1 MRDDTGLSGEK
12 LFMKHRAKY
21 RQTAHIVPRGGI
33 FGTWLSKMMAVLIIA
48 VLLCGNAGVGF
59 AVELSAESVQD
70 SSNDSTGQDVTIHFG
85 DDEDRKI
92 RIHIND
98 GEEYSSEDETEAE
111 VVAEPEFE
119 EPRKEYVYEDSKVRV
134 TATLETPGAV
144 PAEAEFRVTEVT
156 PDSDAYNYDAYM
168 EALNDSAQTL
178 ADELHPETGGQQG
191 MKVTG
196 LSYDESNTLLYDVA
210 FIMQSYDEEGNIIE
224 GGEYEY
230 QPDEGSVDIRIE
242 FKKGQL
248 TDSLGISDEQDVTI
262 NHLPLSDEVKEN
274 NDTTANAM
282 DISTDDIS
290 VEPIA
295 ADSVT
300 LKDGGMDQADFQM
313 ESFSVIAV
321 SGHGQKTLEAVP
333 YESISAESVLG
344 SSIYYGVT
352 ANDWYF
358 IEKDSETSMA
368 IGTWHGTGGQNG
380 SNDSKSMGAQCQ
392 YIMVG
397 KVEGQLCLKGYKAY
411 LYSPYTAD
419 STEIAFEG
427 TATSEQRL
435 NHIVYIYKSEQ
446 DVKDEVR
453 AMIDAAQSMSDNL
466 ASKDSLSESDYES
479 LPAYDSAQKYVIDLT
494 GLPDGTYYI
503 NTQKWPNLVS
513 SFTNNGAVTI
523 KKKSGQRIVFNFP
536 ENREYKINKYLIVN
550 DGITYDSVSMANT
563 TTATSDVIESV
574 VFNFPNASKVGME
587 DIAGIILAPKAQ
599 VDTYGVGGGWVVC
612 NDFHNYCEWHLTY
625 HKVYEE
631 TSQAVLQARKKIDN
645 EYATVAGFTFKLE
658 KQKADN
664 SWEEVQSVRT
674 DAGSP
679 SAVSFTP
686 IEYSSQTTQD
696 AGSFPHDYIY
706 KITEPGETTVIDGKT
721 YYNDTSVY
729 YAKVTVTKR
738 TEGNVTKY
746 LASHPFYYSDAEC
759 TVSLGGEPAFNN
771 TSQTFDLKVKK
782 AWKDHYGS
790 ALTDNYPA
798 DSISFDLYRVTRT
811 DGQFTEAPTEGGT
824 KAGSYTIRKGGE
836 DASSSEDD
844 WTLVI
849 RDLPSMVRE
858 NGVTKYY
865 GYYVVENPMIQDYT
879 AAYKNNSLTTHE
891 ITITN
896 TQEERTSITV
906 DKKWF
911 RGDDEVNAPVSAI
924 NFDLYRLESGTNPNS
939 QSLVSSGSSGTGSS
953 DEDGLISDYTINVKW
968 GYYNAYQLKARYNV
982 HAGDTIHIVATSLS
996 QASLNASFSYPYES
1010 AGRTVQGTVIGSIQE
1025 TVYVNEYYSY
1035 QRTIVTTEFD
1045 YIVPSIE
1052 TLYKDWDGAP
1062 YNMGECYLN
1071 LVFQNNPDEV
1081 TDVSVS
1087 KASAASQENQADSA
1101 APAGM
1106 THDTAAS
1113 QDGSS
1118 VWDDV
1123 NHSYTLS
1130 ASDGWS
1136 RTINSLPVKGTN
1148 AAGETVYYTY
1158 YVVEQ
1163 NGSGYDAASAMYANN
1178 AGIASGAITIKNQV
1192 PDEEYTYTDISVTK
1206 QWLGNGDADITAS
1219 KSGSI
1224 SFVIK
1229 RKLYIG
1235 AGEAP
1240 ESSNSSEPYP
1250 GGELESA
1257 EGVAYSAENHVYTI
1271 TAFEDQSDASGS
1283 ARYVWPTAHIT
1294 KLPQE
1299 VRSVDGSTT
1308 YTCKY
1313 YVEEVNTNGVID
1325 ATYRVGKGNAMGTC
1339 TPVND
1344 GSTVTIINREMSYS
1358 IPATGGEGT
1367 RRIYLISSLLI
1378 VLAGA
1383 GFVMLRRRSWMSES

>member
-1 MRDDTGLSGEK
+1 
-12 LFMKHRAKY
+12 MKHRAKY

-48 VLLCGNAGVGF
+48 VLLCGNAGLGF

-92 RIHIND
+92 CIHIND

-111 VVAEPEFE
+111 VVAEPESE

-274 NDTTANAM
+274 NDTTANAT

-321 SGHGQKTLEAVP
+321 SGQGQKTLNAVP
-333 YESISAESVLG
+333 YDSISAESVLG
-344 SSIYYGVT
+344 GSIYYGVT

-358 IEKDSETSMA
+358 DNADSETSMA

-380 SNDSKSMGAQCQ
+380 SNASKSEGAQCQ
-392 YIMVG
+392 YVMVG
-397 KVEGQLCLKGYKAY
+397 KVDGWLFLKGYKAY

-419 STEIAFEG
+419 SAEIGFEG

-453 AMIDAAQSMSDNL
+453 AMIAAAQSMSDSL
-466 ASKDSLSESDYES
+466 ASKDSLSETDYAS
-479 LPAYDSAQKYVIDLT
+479 LPASDSAQKYEIDLT

-503 NTQKWPNLVS
+503 NTQKWPNLVN
-513 SFTNNGAVTI
+513 SFINNGAVTI

-574 VFNFPNASKVGME
+574 VFNFPNASKVRME

-599 VDTYGVGGGWVVC
+599 VDTYGVGGGWVIC
-612 NDFHNYCEWHLTY
+612 NDFHNHCEWHLTY

-658 KQKADN
+658 KQTADN
-664 SWEEVQSVRT
+664 SWEEVQSVQT
-674 DAGSP
+674 NAGSP

-706 KITEPGETTVIDGKT
+706 RITEPGETTVIDGRT
-721 YYNDTSVY
+721 YYNDASVY
-729 YAKVTVTKR
+729 YAKVTVNVK
-738 TEGNVTKY
+738 TEDDVTKY
-746 LASHPFYYSDAEC
+746 LASPPSYYSDAAC
-759 TVSLGGEPAFNN
+759 TQKLGSEPVFNN
-771 TSQTFDLKVKK
+771 T
-782 AWKDHYGS
+782 
-790 ALTDNYPA
+790 
-798 DSISFDLYRVTRT
+798 
-811 DGQFTEAPTEGGT
+811 
-824 KAGSYTIRKGGE
+824 E
-836 DASSSEDD
+836 DE
-844 WTLVI
+844 
-849 RDLPSMVRE
+849 
-858 NGVTKYY
+858 K
-865 GYYVVENPMIQDYT
+865 
-879 AAYKNNSLTTHE
+879 
-891 ITITN
+891 
-896 TQEERTSITV
+896 TSITV
-906 DKKWF
+906 NKKWF

-924 NFDLYRLESGTNPNS
+924 NFDLYRLESTTKPQGTE
-939 QSLVSSGSSGTGSS
+939 S
-953 DEDGLISDYTINVKW
+953 DSEGNTVFKSFTLNLKYSE
-968 GYYNAYQLKARYNV
+968 YYNAQQKTKTYSVK
-982 HAGDTIHIVATSLS
+982 AGDRIHIVATTTGSSRLYANWPHS
-996 QASLNASFSYPYES
+996 ELPAFQNLQGRVTASEYCM
-1010 AGRTVQGTVIGSIQE
+1010 VQYNGWSNYAELKQM
-1025 TVYVNEYYSY
+1025 
-1035 QRTIVTTEFD
+1035 EFD
-1045 YIVPSIE
+1045 FVVPTVEARQYVDMSVI
-1052 TLYKDWDGAP
+1052 
-1062 YNMGECYLN
+1062 N
-1071 LVFQNNPDEV
+1071 LVFTVEDNKNERLRLSIEHIENSSDGDE
-1081 TDVSVS
+1081 DSS
-1087 KASAASQENQADSA
+1087 DQSAAAVMSQ
-1101 APAGM
+1101 G
-1106 THDTAAS
+1106 
-1113 QDGSS
+1113 GSS

-1206 QWLGNGDADITAS
+1206 KWLGNGDADITAS

-1250 GGELESA
+1250 GGELENA
-1257 EGVAYSAENHVYTI
+1257 DGVAYSAENHVYTI
-1271 TAFEDQSDASGS
+1271 TALEGQSDASGS

-1299 VRSVDGSTT
+1299 VRSVNGSTT

-1325 ATYRVGKGNAMGTC
+1325 ATYRVGKGRAMGTC

-1383 GFVMLRRRSWMSES
+1383 GFVMLRRRSRMSE